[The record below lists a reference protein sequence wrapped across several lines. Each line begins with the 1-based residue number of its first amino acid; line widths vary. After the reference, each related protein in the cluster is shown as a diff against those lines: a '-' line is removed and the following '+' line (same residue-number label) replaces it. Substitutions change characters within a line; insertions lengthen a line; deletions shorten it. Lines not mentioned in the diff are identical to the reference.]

1 MATKFPLH
9 WSLIALASVFM
20 VLTSALV
27 LSNGLDEL
35 SILLALRISSL
46 TTALPFLL
54 VFGMRPLQRLRLTAE
69 VGMWA
74 AQHQRDL
81 WVMAAV
87 SHLTHLAQI
96 GLYYRLGLSCPAL
109 VWAVTLP
116 LWGIVVGFAAMA
128 IALPQRL
135 MTMQS
140 RRFGFYQLGC
150 WYTWFV
156 FTLAF
161 SLGAATHHLLF
172 YNLPAA
178 VLFVAA
184 AVLRLRPKRLVSA
197 G

>member
-1 MATKFPLH
+1 MVFS
-9 WSLIALASVFM
+9 SLFM
-20 VLTSALV
+20 VLVHALV

-35 SILLALRISSL
+35 SVLLALRVSSL
-46 TTALPFLL
+46 TTAIPFLL
-54 VFGMRPLQRLRLTAE
+54 VFAMRPLQRLRFTAE
-69 VGMWA
+69 AGDWA
-74 AQHQRDL
+74 EQHQRDL

-87 SHLTHLAQI
+87 SHLLHLAQI
-96 GLYYRLGLSCPAL
+96 GLYYRLGMFCPAV

-116 LWGIVVGFAAMA
+116 LWGIVVGFGAMA

-135 MTMQS
+135 IAMQS
-140 RRFGFYQLGC
+140 RRFGLYAVGC

-184 AVLRLRPKRLVSA
+184 AVLRLRPKQLVSA
-197 G
+197 S